1 VSASITR
8 KARTPHGQ
16 EPRHKP
22 AMTGPLLSVSSDEAG
37 SFKGY
42 KARQGVPISA
52 RQTSADGLAVP
63 LGETDA
69 GMHQRRSP
77 RRGRAGPKRSGPW
90 PAGYWRYEKTG
101 LSQANEG
108 VVSRSPRRAWFSGD
122 DVRPS
127 VNQALRLDGRAF
139 RSMNRTTATASVSH
153 RQQRSHR
160 FRTLR
165 QSHASRSLPAP
176 SRNVHASGHRM
187 TMSRKLDK

>member
-1 VSASITR
+1 MGLR
-8 KARTPHGQ
+8 YRLARLTPGCISGGLLDEVEPGPSDLVHGLQ
-16 EPRHKP
+16 
-22 AMTGPLLSVSSDEAG
+22 A
-37 SFKGY
+37 
-42 KARQGVPISA
+42 I
-52 RQTSADGLAVP
+52 
-63 LGETDA
+63 
-69 GMHQRRSP
+69 
-77 RRGRAGPKRSGPW
+77 
-90 PAGYWRYEKTG
+90 WRYEKTG

-108 VVSRSPRRAWFSGD
+108 VVSPESSARLVQGD